1 MKKILLIGS
10 MLLCSMM
17 MFNNVNAQNTGKER
31 ADRLRKIQNK
41 VDDNTESNIDNL
53 GGCVDS
59 DEWMTG
65 EGYGESAKNPQI
77 AKNHAV
83 AAAQQNLTEKMEA
96 YVENVAEALTYSETN
111 EATEDM
117 YASTLK
123 NRFRQ
128 VTKAMRGRIRECY
141 SIPDKDDR
149 GKYTCEYKV
158 VISLAAVNQAM
169 KDAIAND
176 AKLRAQTKME
186 EFDQKADEIIDR
198 MIANQSSTD
207 E

>member
-1 MKKILLIGS
+1 MYINEIVDN
-10 MLLCSMM
+10 MT
-17 MFNNVNAQNTGKER
+17 NNISNNQANNT
-31 ADRLRKIQNK
+31 
-41 VDDNTESNIDNL
+41 
-53 GGCVDS
+53 
-59 DEWMTG
+59 
-65 EGYGESAKNPQI
+65 
-77 AKNHAV
+77 
-83 AAAQQNLTEKMEA
+83 
-96 YVENVAEALTYSETN
+96 TN